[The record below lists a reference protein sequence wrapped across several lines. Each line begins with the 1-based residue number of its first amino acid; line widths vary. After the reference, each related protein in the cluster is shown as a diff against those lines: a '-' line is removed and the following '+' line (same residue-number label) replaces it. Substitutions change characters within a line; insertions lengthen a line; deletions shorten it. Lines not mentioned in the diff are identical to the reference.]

1 MKEKQNSMGHPGAKK
16 RGVTRRGFLGQT
28 AATAGALSTFAAG
41 IAPSVAQAGN
51 PAQARLTGKLQVV
64 VAADFNNDHNEFVKK
79 TITDYS
85 AAQRWDLDL
94 SDLAGFLGGSD
105 VYQKFQGQKAAGQPV
120 DFIVHQG
127 LNLRLMHIY
136 ELTRDATPV
145 ISRLIQRYGRP
156 ASTSTVVANIN
167 NKWIGVPFFDR
178 TDGYWVRAD
187 KFAEAGY
194 PVESGIFDT
203 WEGCAEACRAVSRPD
218 QNFYGWGMTTN
229 RSGDGNFLMWR
240 IIHSWGGALADPT
253 GQIVTLYSPETIDA
267 IAWLADVYQN
277 PANQGMMPPGVNA
290 WNDLS
295 NNEAFLAGTIG
306 FTSNGGT
313 LFASA
318 RYNRNPVADVTAFLP
333 IPLGPFGD
341 RVAFSNQS
349 YLYFPDGSRNFD
361 AAGQLAEHLISEPV
375 QRELY
380 RVSSGY
386 AVPAYDAF
394 WNTPEIQADA
404 EVSLK
409 FREVSQAERPVAG
422 DAYRG
427 PQTDASEAVLFPQ
440 IATDMMGEV
449 LAGKPVEQ
457 AVRETHLRAVRIYQQ
472 FGQPGR

>member
-1 MKEKQNSMGHPGAKK
+1 
-16 RGVTRRGFLGQT
+16 
-28 AATAGALSTFAAG
+28 
-41 IAPSVAQAGN
+41 
-51 PAQARLTGKLQVV
+51 
-64 VAADFNNDHNEFVKK
+64 
-79 TITDYS
+79 
-85 AAQRWDLDL
+85 
-94 SDLAGFLGGSD
+94 
-105 VYQKFQGQKAAGQPV
+105 
-120 DFIVHQG
+120 
-127 LNLRLMHIY
+127 
-136 ELTRDATPV
+136 
-145 ISRLIQRYGRP
+145 
-156 ASTSTVVANIN
+156 
-167 NKWIGVPFFDR
+167 
-178 TDGYWVRAD
+178 
-187 KFAEAGY
+187 
-194 PVESGIFDT
+194 
-203 WEGCAEACRAVSRPD
+203 
-218 QNFYGWGMTTN
+218 
-229 RSGDGNFLMWR
+229 
-240 IIHSWGGALADPT
+240 
-253 GQIVTLYSPETIDA
+253 
-267 IAWLADVYQN
+267 
-277 PANQGMMPPGVNA
+277 
-290 WNDLS
+290 
-295 NNEAFLAGTIG
+295 
-306 FTSNGGT
+306 
-313 LFASA
+313 
-318 RYNRNPVADVTAFLP
+318 VADVTAFLP

-427 PQTDASEAVLFPQ
+427 PQTDASEAVLFQQ